1 MEVSMRVCLD
11 GQSIDVP
18 GARTLGELLEGIAPQ
33 IDPSRIVTEVAVD
46 GRPADSSDVPALA
59 AWRLSG
65 AETVKIGTQT
75 PADFARTRR
84 EDIARHLKSIAEL
97 LTAVARGFTIGETEA
112 ANRVLAEVSRQLQ
125 LVLELDRC
133 VAALDGAARNCE
145 DIAAT
150 IERIGSQ
157 LTDAERGRRWAEV
170 AKLLSDELVPAIRSS
185 AG

>member
-1 MEVSMRVCLD
+1 MRVCLD
-11 GQSIDVP
+11 GQNIEVP

-33 IDPSRIVTEVAVD
+33 IDPARIVTEVAVD
-46 GRPADSSDVPALA
+46 GRPADSSDVPSLA
-59 AWRLSG
+59 SWRLNG
-65 AETVKIGTQT
+65 AETVRIGTQT

-84 EDIARHLKSIAEL
+84 EDIGRHLTSIAEL

-133 VAALDGAARNCE
+133 VAQLDGAARNCE
-145 DIAAT
+145 SIATT
-150 IERIGSQ
+150 IERIGAQ

-185 AG
+185 AS